1 MIRFGPN
8 KRSQQVARIHKN
20 LVWLK
25 KLKVCILQ
33 SRQNGYFENV
43 QIQDL
48 DKILFFF
55 GLYRDRRVENQ
66 QETKWEREGEEIGK
80 GTQTGT
86 ELKCNQATCRSAAHE
101 AISSDKC

>member
-1 MIRFGPN
+1 MIIFGQDLI
-8 KRSQQVARIHKN
+8 K
-20 LVWLK
+20 LWLK

-33 SRQNGYFENV
+33 SRQSGYFENV

-48 DKILFFF
+48 DKIYIFFF
-55 GLYRDRRVENQ
+55 GLYWDRRVENQ

-86 ELKCNQATCRSAAHE
+86 ELGSPEVQPDYMLERCLWSH
-101 AISSDKC
+101 